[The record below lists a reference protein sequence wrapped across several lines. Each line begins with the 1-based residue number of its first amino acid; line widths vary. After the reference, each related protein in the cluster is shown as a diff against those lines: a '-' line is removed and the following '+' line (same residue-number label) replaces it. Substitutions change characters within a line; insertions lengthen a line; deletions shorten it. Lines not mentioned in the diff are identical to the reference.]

1 MNSHTESP
9 FMMNNWLTALEHEAR
24 TLLEELGA
32 HPEAR
37 RLFDG
42 SIDKERY
49 VHYLIQTYHYAR
61 WTTPLMAEAGRRMK
75 RLGLH
80 PRLGDLLLQKAD
92 EERGHER
99 WLLADLKNLGWSAER
114 VERQVPSPAV
124 TAYVAWNRF
133 TSRCGRPE
141 AFLGTA
147 YVLEYLSVHRA
158 TQSVERMLAANTIPN
173 IRKAVTFLK
182 AHGTADESHVEELAS
197 LLSPLTDREAQA
209 ALLLSAR
216 TTRVLYLGLFA
227 EGAGECLR
235 NAGPG
240 R

>member
-1 MNSHTESP
+1 MSSHTESSV
-9 FMMNNWLTALEHEAR
+9 MMNWISALEHEAR
-24 TLLEELGA
+24 TLLEELDA

-42 SIDKERY
+42 SADKDHY

-61 WTTPLMAEAGRRMK
+61 WSTPLLAEAGRRMK
-75 RLGLH
+75 RQGRH
-80 PRLGDLLLQKAD
+80 SRLGDLLLQKSD

-99 WLLADLKNLGWSAER
+99 WLLADLRNLGWSAER
-114 VERQVPSPAV
+114 VERQVPNAAV

-158 TQSVERMLAANTIPN
+158 RQSVERMLAANTIPN

-182 AHGTADESHVEELAS
+182 AHGTADEKHLAELTS
-197 LLSPLTDREAQA
+197 LLTPLVDREEQA

-216 TTRVLYLGLFA
+216 TTRVLYLGLFG
-227 EGAGECLR
+227 EGACQSG
-235 NAGPG
+235 AHPS
-240 R
+240 

>member
-1 MNSHTESP
+1 MNSHTESS
-9 FMMNNWLTALEHEAR
+9 FMMNWLTALEHEAR
-24 TLLEELGA
+24 MLLEELDA

-42 SIDKERY
+42 SIDKNGY

-61 WTTPLMAEAGRRMK
+61 WTTPLMAEAGQRMK
-75 RLGLH
+75 HLGPH
-80 PRLGDLLLQKAD
+80 PELGDLLLQKAN

-114 VERQVPSPAV
+114 VERQMPTPAV

-158 TQSVERMLAANTIPN
+158 SESVERMLAAHTIPN
-173 IRKAVTFLK
+173 IRKAVTFLR
-182 AHGTADESHVEELAS
+182 AHGTADEKHVEDLTS
-197 LLSPLTDREAQA
+197 LLSPLVDREEQA

-216 TTRVLYLGLFA
+216 TTRVLYVGLFT
-227 EGAGECLR
+227 EGTR
-235 NAGPG
+235 TNAAHAS
-240 R
+240 

>member
-1 MNSHTESP
+1 MNSHTESSD
-9 FMMNNWLTALEHEAR
+9 MTNWLTALEHEAR
-24 TLLEELGA
+24 SLLEELNA

-42 SIDKERY
+42 SIDKEHY
-49 VHYLIQTYHYAR
+49 VHYLIQTFHYAR
-61 WTTPLMAEAGRRMK
+61 WTTPLLAEAGRRMK

-80 PRLGDLLLQKAD
+80 PRLGELLLQKSE

-114 VERQVPSPAV
+114 VERQMPTPAV
-124 TAYVAWNRF
+124 AAYVAWNRF

-147 YVLEYLSVHRA
+147 YVLEYLSVHGA
-158 TQSVERMLAANTIPN
+158 SQSVERMLAASTIPN

-182 AHGTADESHVEELAS
+182 AHGTADVSHVEELTS
-197 LLSPLTDREAQA
+197 LLSPLTDREEQA

-227 EGAGECLR
+227 EGARES
-235 NAGPG
+235 AAHPA
-240 R
+240 

>member
-1 MNSHTESP
+1 MNSHTTRP
-9 FMMNNWLTALEHEAR
+9 FEMNWITTLEHQTR
-24 TLLEELGA
+24 TLLEELDA

-37 RLFDG
+37 RLCDG
-42 SIDKERY
+42 SIGKDGY
-49 VHYLIQTYHYAR
+49 VQYLIQTYHYAR

-75 RLGLH
+75 RLGKH
-80 PRLGDLLLQKAD
+80 SRLGKLLLQKSD
-92 EERGHER
+92 EERGHEF
-99 WLLADLKNLGWSAER
+99 WLLSDLRNLGWSRER
-114 VERQVPSPAV
+114 VERQTPNPAV

-158 TQSVERMLAANTIPN
+158 SQSVERMLAANTIPN

-182 AHGTADESHVEELAS
+182 AHGTADERHVEELTS
-197 LLSPLTDREAQA
+197 LLSPLSDPEEQA
-209 ALLLSAR
+209 ALLLSAS

-227 EGAGECLR
+227 
-235 NAGPG
+235 
-240 R
+240 

>member
-9 FMMNNWLTALEHEAR
+9 FMMSWLTSLELEAR
-24 TLLEELGA
+24 TLLEELDT
-32 HPEAR
+32 HPKAR

-42 SIDKERY
+42 SIDKNSY

-75 RLGLH
+75 RLGMH
-80 PRLGDLLLQKAD
+80 PRLGNLLLQKSD

-114 VERQVPSPAV
+114 VERQMPSPAV

-133 TSRCGRPE
+133 TSRSGRPE

-158 TQSVERMLAANTIPN
+158 SQSVERMLAANTIPN

-182 AHGTADESHVEELAS
+182 AHGTEDEKHVAELTA
-197 LLSPLTDREAQA
+197 LLSPLVEREEQA

-216 TTRVLYLGLFA
+216 TTRVLYLGLFT
-227 EGAGECLR
+227 EETYK
-235 NAGPG
+235 NAAHLS
-240 R
+240 

>member
-9 FMMNNWLTALEHEAR
+9 STMTWLTALESEAR
-24 TLLEELGA
+24 TLLEELDA

-42 SIDKERY
+42 SIDKDRY
-49 VHYLIQTYHYAR
+49 VHYLLQTYHYAR

-80 PRLGDLLLQKAD
+80 SRLGDLLLRKSD

-99 WLLADLKNLGWSAER
+99 WLLADLRNLGWSAER
-114 VERQVPSPAV
+114 VERQMPNPAV

-158 TQSVERMLAANTIPN
+158 SQSVERLLATHNIPN

-182 AHGTADESHVEELAS
+182 AHGTADERHVEELTS
-197 LLSPLTDREAQA
+197 LLSPLMDREEQA

-227 EGAGECLR
+227 EGTRRSAAPTL
-235 NAGPG
+235 
-240 R
+240 

>member
-9 FMMNNWLTALEHEAR
+9 FMMNWITVLEHEAR
-24 TLLEELGA
+24 MLLEELDA

-42 SIDKERY
+42 SIDQNRY
-49 VHYLIQTYHYAR
+49 IHYLIQTYHYAK
-61 WTTPLMAEAGRRMK
+61 WTTPLMAEAGQRMK
-75 RLGLH
+75 RLSLH
-80 PRLGDLLLQKAD
+80 PQLGDLLLQKAN

-99 WLLADLKNLGWSAER
+99 WLLADLENLGWSAER
-114 VERQVPSPAV
+114 VERQMPTPAV

-158 TQSVERMLAANTIPN
+158 SQSVERMLAANTIPN
-173 IRKAVTFLK
+173 IRKAVTFLR
-182 AHGTADESHVEELAS
+182 AHGTEDERHVEKLTS
-197 LLSPLTDREAQA
+197 LLSPLEDQEEQA
-209 ALLLSAR
+209 AMLLSAR
-216 TTRVLYLGLFA
+216 TTRVLYVGLFA
-227 EGAGECLR
+227 EGAR
-235 NAGPG
+235 MNAAHAS
-240 R
+240 

>member
-1 MNSHTESP
+1 MTSHTEAP
-9 FMMNNWLTALEHEAR
+9 VTMNWLTALEHEAR
-24 TLLEELGA
+24 TLLKELDA

-42 SIDKERY
+42 SIDKDRY

-75 RLGLH
+75 RMGRH
-80 PRLGDLLLQKAD
+80 SRLADLLLQKSD

-99 WLLADLKNLGWSAER
+99 WLLADLKNLGWPAGR
-114 VERQVPSPAV
+114 VEREMPNPAV

-158 TQSVERMLAANTIPN
+158 SQSAERMLAANTIPN
-173 IRKAVTFLK
+173 IRRAVTFLK
-182 AHGTADESHVEELAS
+182 AHGTADERHVEELTS
-197 LLSPLTDREAQA
+197 LLSPLVDPEEQA

-216 TTRVLYLGLFA
+216 TTRVLYLGLFT
-227 EGAGECLR
+227 EGERQTA
-235 NAGPG
+235 AHPS
-240 R
+240 

>member
-9 FMMNNWLTALEHEAR
+9 FMMNWPTALEHEAR
-24 TLLEELGA
+24 TLLEELDA

-42 SIDKERY
+42 SIGKDRY

-61 WTTPLMAEAGRRMK
+61 WTTPLLAEAGRRMK

-80 PRLGDLLLQKAD
+80 PQLGDLLLQKSN

-99 WLLADLKNLGWSAER
+99 WLLADLKNLGWPAER
-114 VERQVPSPAV
+114 VERQVPTPAV

-158 TQSVERMLAANTIPN
+158 SQSVKRMLAANTIPN

-182 AHGTADESHVEELAS
+182 AHGTADERHVEELTS
-197 LLSPLTDREAQA
+197 LLSPLTNEEEQA

-216 TTRVLYLGLFA
+216 TTRVLYLGLFT
-227 EGAGECLR
+227 EGAPE
-235 NAGPG
+235 NASHPS
-240 R
+240 

>member
-9 FMMNNWLTALEHEAR
+9 FAMSWITALEHEAR
-24 TLLEELGA
+24 TLLEELDA

-37 RLFDG
+37 RLFGG
-42 SIDKERY
+42 SIDKGHY
-49 VHYLIQTYHYAR
+49 VRYLIQTYHYAR
-61 WTTPLMAEAGRRMK
+61 WTTPLLAEAGRRMK
-75 RLGLH
+75 RLGRH
-80 PRLGDLLLQKAD
+80 SRLGDLLLQKSD

-99 WLLADLKNLGWSAER
+99 WLLEDLKNLGWSAKR
-114 VERQVPSPAV
+114 VERQTPTPAV
-124 TAYVAWNRF
+124 AAYVAWNRF

-158 TQSVERMLAANTIPN
+158 RQSVERMLAANTIPN

-182 AHGTADESHVEELAS
+182 VHGTADVRHVEELTS
-197 LLSPLTDREAQA
+197 LLSPLVDREEQA

-216 TTRVLYLGLFA
+216 TTRVLYLGLF
-227 EGAGECLR
+227 GEEAR
-235 NAGPG
+235 GSAAHPS
-240 R
+240 

>member
-1 MNSHTESP
+1 MNSHTAPLLE
-9 FMMNNWLTALEHEAR
+9 MNWLTALEHEAR
-24 TLLEELGA
+24 TLLAELNA

-37 RLFDG
+37 RLCDG
-42 SIDKERY
+42 SIGEDGY
-49 VHYLIQTYHYAR
+49 VRYLIQTYHYAR
-61 WTTPLMAEAGRRMK
+61 WTTPLLAEAGRRMK
-75 RLGLH
+75 RLGRH
-80 PRLGDLLLQKAD
+80 SRLGELLLRKSD

-99 WLLADLKNLGWSAER
+99 WLLADLRNLGWSPER
-114 VERQVPSPAV
+114 IERQMPNPAV

-158 TQSVERMLAANTIPN
+158 SQSAERMLAANTIPN

-182 AHGTADESHVEELAS
+182 AHGSADERHVEELTS
-197 LLSPLTDREAQA
+197 LLSPLDDPEEQA

-227 EGAGECLR
+227 
-235 NAGPG
+235 
-240 R
+240 

>member
-1 MNSHTESP
+1 MNSQTEFPVRMS
-9 FMMNNWLTALEHEAR
+9 WVTTLEHEAR
-24 TLLEELGA
+24 TLLEELDA

-42 SIDKERY
+42 SIDKDRY
-49 VHYLIQTYHYAR
+49 IHYLVQTYHYAR
-61 WTTPLMAEAGRRMK
+61 WTTPLLAEAGRRMK
-75 RLGLH
+75 RLGRH
-80 PRLGDLLLQKAD
+80 SRLGDLLLQKSD

-99 WLLADLKNLGWSAER
+99 WLLADLKHLGWPAAR

-158 TQSVERMLAANTIPN
+158 QQSVERMLAANTIPN

-182 AHGTADESHVEELAS
+182 AHGTADVGHVEELTS
-197 LLSPLTDREAQA
+197 LLSPLVDREEQA

-227 EGAGECLR
+227 EEARESAAR
-235 NAGPG
+235 SS
-240 R
+240 

>member
-1 MNSHTESP
+1 MHSHTETP
-9 FMMNNWLTALEHEAR
+9 VMMNWLTALEHEAR
-24 TLLEELGA
+24 TLLEELDA

-42 SIDKERY
+42 SIDKDGY

-61 WTTPLMAEAGRRMK
+61 WTTPLLAEAGRRMK
-75 RLGLH
+75 RLGRH
-80 PRLGDLLLQKAD
+80 SRLGELLLQKSE

-99 WLLADLKNLGWSAER
+99 WLLADLRNLGWPAER
-114 VERQVPSPAV
+114 VERQTPNPAV

-133 TSRCGRPE
+133 TSRSGRPE

-158 TQSVERMLAANTIPN
+158 SQSVERMLAANTIPN

-182 AHGTADESHVEELAS
+182 AHGTADEKHVEELTS
-197 LLSPLTDREAQA
+197 LLSPLTDREEQA

-227 EGAGECLR
+227 EGTRE
-235 NAGPG
+235 NAAHPS
-240 R
+240 

>member
-1 MNSHTESP
+1 MHTHTQNPSP
-9 FMMNNWLTALEHEAR
+9 MNWLTLLEHEAR
-24 TLLEELGA
+24 TLLEALDA

-42 SIDKERY
+42 SIDKDRY

-61 WTTPLMAEAGRRMK
+61 WSTPLMAEAGRRMK
-75 RLGLH
+75 RQSPSSWLGELMQ
-80 PRLGDLLLQKAD
+80 QKAD

-99 WLLADLKNLGWSAER
+99 WLLSDLRQLGWSAER
-114 VERQVPSPAV
+114 VERQMPNPAT

-147 YVLEYLSVHRA
+147 YVLEYLSVSRA
-158 TQSVERMLAANTIPN
+158 SQSVERMLAADTIPN

-182 AHGTADESHVEELAS
+182 AHGPTDEGHVAELTALLGSLEE
-197 LLSPLTDREAQA
+197 PEARD

-227 EGAGECLR
+227 
-235 NAGPG
+235 
-240 R
+240 

>member
-1 MNSHTESP
+1 MNSHTETP
-9 FMMNNWLTALEHEAR
+9 FTMNWLTTLEHEAS
-24 TLLEELGA
+24 TLLSELDA

-42 SIDKERY
+42 SIDPERY
-49 VHYLIQTYHYAR
+49 AHYLIQTYHYAR
-61 WTTPLMAEAGRRMK
+61 WTTPLLAEAGLRMK
-75 RLGLH
+75 RLGQH
-80 PRLGDLLLQKAD
+80 SRLGELLLQKAD

-99 WLLADLKNLGWSAER
+99 WLLADLRNLGWRAER
-114 VERQVPSPAV
+114 VERQMPNPAV
-124 TAYVAWNRF
+124 CAYVAWNSF

-158 TQSVERMLAANTIPN
+158 SQSVARMLAANTIPN
-173 IRKAVTFLK
+173 IRKAVTFLR
-182 AHGTADESHVEELAS
+182 AHGTADEGHVEELTA
-197 LLSPLTDREAQA
+197 LLSPLTDPEEQA

-227 EGAGECLR
+227 EGARE
-235 NAGPG
+235 NAAHPA
-240 R
+240 

>member
-1 MNSHTESP
+1 MNAHTAP
-9 FMMNNWLTALEHEAR
+9 PLMTNWLTTLEYEAR
-24 TLLEELGA
+24 TLLEELDT

-42 SIDKERY
+42 SISKGRY
-49 VHYLIQTYHYAR
+49 VQYLIQTYHYAR

-75 RLGLH
+75 RLGVYS
-80 PRLGDLLLQKAD
+80 RLGELLLQKSN
-92 EERGHER
+92 EERGHEH
-99 WLLADLKNLGWSAER
+99 WLLADLRNLGWSAER
-114 VERQVPSPAV
+114 VERQRPNPAV

-141 AFLGTA
+141 SFLGTA

-158 TQSVERMLAANTIPN
+158 THAVERMLAANTIPH

-182 AHGTADESHVEELAS
+182 AHGTADKKHVEELTS
-197 LLSPLTDREAQA
+197 LLSPLRDREAQA
-209 ALLLSAR
+209 AMLLSAR

-227 EGAGECLR
+227 EEAR
-235 NAGPG
+235 QNAAHPS
-240 R
+240 

>member
-9 FMMNNWLTALEHEAR
+9 STMTWLTALESEAR
-24 TLLEELGA
+24 TLLEELDA

-42 SIDKERY
+42 SIDKDRY

-80 PRLGDLLLQKAD
+80 SRLGDLLLRKSD

-99 WLLADLKNLGWSAER
+99 WLLADLRNLDWSAER
-114 VERQVPSPAV
+114 VERQMPNPAV

-158 TQSVERMLAANTIPN
+158 SQSVERLLATHNIPN

-182 AHGTADESHVEELAS
+182 AHGTADERHVEELTS
-197 LLSPLTDREAQA
+197 LLSPLMDREEQA

-227 EGAGECLR
+227 EGTRKSA
-235 NAGPG
+235 AHTP
-240 R
+240 

>member
-1 MNSHTESP
+1 M
-9 FMMNNWLTALEHEAR
+9 NWLTTLEHEAR
-24 TLLEELGA
+24 TLIEELDG

-42 SIDKERY
+42 SADKARY

-61 WTTPLMAEAGRRMK
+61 WTTPLLADAGRRMI

-80 PRLGDLLLQKAD
+80 PQLGGLLLRKS
-92 EERGHER
+92 EEELGHER
-99 WLLADLKNLGWSAER
+99 WPLADLRNLGWSAER
-114 VERQVPSPAV
+114 VEKAAPTPAV
-124 TAYVAWNRF
+124 AAYVAWNRF

-158 TQSVERMLAANTIPN
+158 NQSAEQMVAANTIPN

-182 AHGTADESHVEELAS
+182 AHGTADEKHVEELRS
-197 LLSPLTDREAQA
+197 LLRPIEDPQEQS

-216 TTRVLYLGLFA
+216 TTRILYLGLFA
-227 EGAGECLR
+227 EGADEG
-235 NAGPG
+235 AAHPS
-240 R
+240 

>member
-1 MNSHTESP
+1 MNSHTEFP
-9 FMMNNWLTALEHEAR
+9 FMMNWLTALEREAR
-24 TLLEELGA
+24 TLLEELDA
-32 HPEAR
+32 HSEAR

-42 SIDKERY
+42 SADKDLY

-61 WTTPLMAEAGRRMK
+61 WTTPLLAEAGRRMK
-75 RLGLH
+75 RQGQH
-80 PRLGDLLLQKAD
+80 SRLGDLLLQKSN

-99 WLLADLKNLGWSAER
+99 WLLADLKNLGWSAKR
-114 VERQVPSPAV
+114 VERQMPNPAI
-124 TAYVAWNRF
+124 TAYIAWNRF

-158 TQSVERMLAANTIPN
+158 NQSVERMLAANTIPN

-182 AHGTADESHVEELAS
+182 AHGNADEGHVEELTS
-197 LLSPLTDREAQA
+197 LLSPLVDREEQA

-216 TTRVLYLGLFA
+216 TTRALYLGLFA
-227 EGAGECLR
+227 EGARENTGQTS
-235 NAGPG
+235 
-240 R
+240 

>member
-1 MNSHTESP
+1 MNAHTETP
-9 FMMNNWLTALEHEAR
+9 VMTNWLTTLEQEAR
-24 TLLEELGA
+24 TLLEELDT

-42 SIDKERY
+42 SVDKDGY
-49 VHYLIQTYHYAR
+49 VHYLLQTYHYAR
-61 WTTPLMAEAGRRMK
+61 WTTPLLAEAGRRMK

-80 PRLGDLLLQKAD
+80 SRLGDLLLQKSD

-99 WLLADLKNLGWSAER
+99 WLLADLKNLGWPAER
-114 VERQVPSPAV
+114 VERQLPNPAV

-158 TQSVERMLAANTIPN
+158 SQSVERMLAANTIPN

-182 AHGTADESHVEELAS
+182 AHGTADEKHVEELTS
-197 LLSPLTDREAQA
+197 LLSALTDREEQA

-227 EGAGECLR
+227 EEARGNSAH
-235 NAGPG
+235 PS
-240 R
+240 